1 MDRDTVTAHLERDS
15 GGRKFGF
22 QRVRRRF
29 TRTLGDPVTR
39 PADLDLD
46 IFSKHSSTAL
56 QQKHQMALH
65 LGTLEMTILQK
76 KKCTYKLI
84 RR

>member
-22 QRVRRRF
+22 QRVRRF

-46 IFSKHSSTAL
+46 IFSKDSSTAL
-56 QQKHQMALH
+56 QQKHQMARH
-65 LGTLEMTILQK
+65 LK
-76 KKCTYKLI
+76 
-84 RR
+84 